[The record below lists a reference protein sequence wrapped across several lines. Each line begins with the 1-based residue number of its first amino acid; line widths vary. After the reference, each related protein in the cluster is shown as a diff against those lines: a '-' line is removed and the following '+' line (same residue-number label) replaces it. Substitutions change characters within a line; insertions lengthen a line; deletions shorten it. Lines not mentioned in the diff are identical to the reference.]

1 MNTTA
6 HDGNDNLRYAEY
18 VLGVLDADSRAAVAQ
33 EVQTTDEA
41 AAAVALW
48 QRRLMPLT
56 DDIESV
62 LPAPYVWARIHDDLQ
77 LDTPARIVQRKGLW
91 NNLALW
97 HWVGIGASA
106 VAVAL
111 VAVIVTPNHEA
122 APVVASASSSAGY
135 MVSTIQQDNG
145 VTGWTATMDL
155 DHARIVVVPGAP
167 AALADGH
174 APELWLIPEGGK
186 PISVGMITRDAP
198 TTITLDPS
206 LLAKLGPTA
215 ALAVSVEPIGGSPTG
230 QPTGAVIAKGAI
242 SGSTDSRD
250 HVARVAALFN
260 GNVDRPSA

>member
-1 MNTTA
+1 MS
-6 HDGNDNLRYAEY
+6 GNGPVYRSD
-18 VLGVLDADSRAAVAQ
+18 VAAP
-33 EVQTTDEA
+33 
-41 AAAVALW
+41 
-48 QRRLMPLT
+48 PLLT
-56 DDIESV
+56 S
-62 LPAPYVWARIHDDLQ
+62 
-77 LDTPARIVQRKGLW
+77 LDTAVNRVVQRKGLW

-111 VAVIVTPNHEA
+111 VVVVATPNRET
-122 APVVASASSSAGY
+122 APVVASSAGY

-155 DHARIVVVPGAP
+155 DHARIVVVPASP

-174 APELWLIPEGGK
+174 APKLWLIPEGGK
-186 PISVGMITRDAP
+186 PISVGMITRDTP
-198 TTITLDPS
+198 TTIALDPS
-206 LLAKLGPTA
+206 VLAQLGPQA

-250 HVARVAALFN
+250 HVARVAAMFN
-260 GNVDRPSA
+260 GNLDRPSA